1 MFLFPAIRLMN
12 RLGFAAKFS
21 LVSFLFVVPLLVTN
35 GYLVRASLE
44 QIRQTETE
52 QLGLHALQGML
63 QGVAATR
70 ELADLLQLNAQLA
83 QGGARERLDQRLH
96 QQYQQI
102 EELIEA
108 LAAASTDP
116 QVQQEFAEAKEL
128 LTSLLQRTQSEDMLQ
143 ARSAAADELL
153 VQLQLL
159 MRQQASVSGLSQD
172 ALVQVRSLVE
182 LVTSNTQVIGGQLAR
197 ARTAASLALARGFID
212 SSASARLDDLLLSL
226 EKLEAEYPVQLDA
239 SSLPTELNTDAETSL
254 ATLTTAR
261 EWLEDEVIMA
271 DSLSA
276 DWWQAFEQVGQWLV
290 QTESFEQKV
299 VDSLKDILD
308 VRLQND
314 RRNMLSLIGVL
325 AAVFALIAY
334 LYSGFYVAVRNS
346 INHLRRIMADVAD
359 GNMLAEA
366 RVDSRDELG
375 ELAGG
380 LNDTISQVRQLLRQ
394 VADAV
399 EEVGQQSAVV
409 ERIATDSNDVVSR
422 QLQQLELMVTAMNQM
437 TATAGEVAGG
447 ASLAVQAA
455 EAVDRQTQQ
464 GQQLVQDQA
473 AGINRLAGDIERSV
487 QAVDSLARDSD
498 EISRVLDVIAAIAA
512 QTNLL
517 ALNAAIEAARAG
529 EAGRGF
535 AVVAD
540 EVRGL
545 AQRTREATEEIEQM
559 IERLQAGVG
568 EAVAAMQGSHAGTAA
583 TVQQSVEVEAGL
595 STILE
600 AAGQIV
606 GQSQSIAAA
615 VEEQTRVAHEVDRN
629 VMAIR
634 DDGEQASQGA
644 GEAASASQQMAAL
657 AARLNTLLTAF
668 RI

>member
-1 MFLFPAIRLMN
+1 MN

-44 QIRQTETE
+44 QIRQTQTE
-52 QLGLHALQGML
+52 QEGLRSLRGML
-63 QGVAATR
+63 QGIAAAR

-83 QGGARERLDQRLH
+83 QGGVRERLDQQLEQQH
-96 QQYQQI
+96 QQVQGFLQ
-102 EELIEA
+102 A
-108 LAAASTDP
+108 LEPVVAGVDAR
-116 QVQQEFAEAKEL
+116 QEYADAMDL
-128 LTSLLQRTQSEDMLQ
+128 LSGLLQRTRSDDMLQ

-153 VQLQLL
+153 TQLQLL
-159 MRQQASVSGLSQD
+159 MRQQASASGLSQD

-182 LVTSNTQVIGGQLAR
+182 LVTSATQTVAGQLAR
-197 ARTAASLALARGFID
+197 ARTTASLALARGFID

-226 EKLEAEYPVQLDA
+226 EKLEAEYRVQLGS
-239 SSLPTELNTDAETSL
+239 SSLPPALQSAGEASL
-254 ATLTTAR
+254 DTVATVR
-261 EWLEDEVIMA
+261 DWLEDEVVMA
-271 DSLSA
+271 DSLAA
-276 DWWQAFEQVGQWLV
+276 DWWQAFAQASLWLEP
-290 QTESFEQKV
+290 TERLELGV
-299 VDSLKDILD
+299 VDSLEETLA
-308 VRLQND
+308 VRLQDD
-314 RRNMLSLIGVL
+314 RRNMLILIGVL
-325 AAVFALIAY
+325 AAVFVLIAY
-334 LYSGFYVAVRNS
+334 LYGGFYVAVRSS
-346 INHLRRIMADVAD
+346 INNLRQVMADVAG
-359 GNMLAEA
+359 GNMLTEA
-366 RVDSRDELG
+366 PVDSRDELG

-380 LNDTISQVRQLLRQ
+380 LNDTIGQVRQLLRQ

-399 EEVGQQSAVV
+399 DEVSQQSAAV
-409 ERIATDSNDVVSR
+409 EHIATGSHAVVSR

-437 TATAGEVAGG
+437 TATAAEVAGG
-447 ASLAVQAA
+447 AGLAVEAA

-464 GQQLVQDQA
+464 GQQLVQAQA
-473 AGINRLAGDIERSV
+473 AGINGLASDIERSV
-487 QAVDSLARDSD
+487 QAVDSLVRDSD
-498 EISRVLDVIAAIAA
+498 EISRVLDVIAGIAG

-568 EAVAAMQGSHAGTAA
+568 EAVTAMQGSHAGTAA
-583 TVQQSVEVEAGL
+583 TVQQSAEVEAGL
-595 STILE
+595 STILA

-615 VEEQTRVAHEVDRN
+615 VEEQTRVAHEIDRN

-644 GEAASASQQMAAL
+644 GEAARASQQMAAL
-657 AARLNTLLTAF
+657 AARLNSLLTAF

>member
-1 MFLFPAIRLMN
+1 MN

-44 QIRQTETE
+44 QVRQTQAE
-52 QLGLHALQGML
+52 QDGLRSLQSML
-63 QGVAATR
+63 QGVALTR
-70 ELADLLQLNAQLA
+70 DLADLLQLNAQLA
-83 QGGARERLDQRLH
+83 EGGARERLDQRLE
-96 QQYQQI
+96 QQYRHVQDFL
-102 EELIEA
+102 ET
-108 LAAASTDP
+108 LAPVAMEPA
-116 QVQQEFAEAKEL
+116 VQQEFSSAREL
-128 LTSLLQRTQSEDMLQ
+128 LAGLLRRARSDDMLQ

-153 VQLQLL
+153 TQLQLL
-159 MRQQASVSGLSQD
+159 MRQQSSASGLSQD
-172 ALVQVRSLVE
+172 ARVQVRSLVE
-182 LVTSNTQVIGGQLAR
+182 LVTSGTQTVSGQLAR

-226 EKLEAEYPVQLDA
+226 EKLEAEYEVQLGA
-239 SSLPTELNTDAETSL
+239 SSLPAALQADAQASL
-254 ATLTTAR
+254 ATVAIAR
-261 EWLEDEVIMA
+261 DWLEDEVIMA

-276 DWWQAFEQVGQWLV
+276 DWWQTFEQASQWQVATGHL
-290 QTESFEQKV
+290 EQKV
-299 VDSLKDILD
+299 VGSLKGILD
-308 VRLQND
+308 ARLQEN
-314 RRNMLSLIGVL
+314 RRNMLSLTGVL
-325 AAVFALIAY
+325 AVVFALIAY
-334 LYSGFYVAVRNS
+334 LYSGFYVSVRNS
-346 INHLRRIMADVAD
+346 INHLRRVMADVAD
-359 GNMLAEA
+359 GNMLVEA
-366 RVDSRDELG
+366 HVHSRDELG
-375 ELAGG
+375 ELGELAVG
-380 LNDTISQVRQLLRQ
+380 LNDTIEQIRQLLRQ
-394 VADAV
+394 AADAV

-409 ERIATDSNDVVSR
+409 ERIATDSHGVVSR

-455 EAVDRQTQQ
+455 KAVDQQTQQ
-464 GQQLVQDQA
+464 GQQLVQTQA
-473 AGINRLAGDIERSV
+473 AGINGLAADIERSV

-498 EISRVLDVIAAIAA
+498 EISRVLDVIAAIAG

-559 IERLQAGVG
+559 IERLQAGVS

-583 TVQQSVEVEAGL
+583 TVRQSGEVEAGL

-606 GQSQSIAAA
+606 EQSQSIAAA
-615 VEEQTRVAHEVDRN
+615 VEEQTHVAHEVDRN

-644 GEAASASQQMAAL
+644 GEAARASQQMAEL

>member
-1 MFLFPAIRLMN
+1 MN

-44 QIRQTETE
+44 QVRQTQAE
-52 QLGLHALQGML
+52 QDGLRSLQSML
-63 QGVAATR
+63 QGVALTR
-70 ELADLLQLNAQLA
+70 DLADLLQLNAQLA
-83 QGGARERLDQRLH
+83 EGGARERLDQRLE
-96 QQYQQI
+96 QQYRHVQDFL
-102 EELIEA
+102 ET
-108 LAAASTDP
+108 LAPVAMEPAA
-116 QVQQEFAEAKEL
+116 QQEFASAREL
-128 LTSLLQRTQSEDMLQ
+128 LAGLLRRARSDDMLQ

-153 VQLQLL
+153 TQLQLL
-159 MRQQASVSGLSQD
+159 MRQQSSASGLSQD
-172 ALVQVRSLVE
+172 ARVQVRSLVE
-182 LVTSNTQVIGGQLAR
+182 LVTSGTQTVSGQLAR

-226 EKLEAEYPVQLDA
+226 EKLEAEYEVQLGA
-239 SSLPTELNTDAETSL
+239 SSLPAALQADAQASL
-254 ATLTTAR
+254 ATVAIAR
-261 EWLEDEVIMA
+261 DWLEDEVIMA

-276 DWWQAFEQVGQWLV
+276 DWWQTFEQASQWLV
-290 QTESFEQKV
+290 ATGHLEQKV
-299 VDSLKDILD
+299 VGSLKGILD
-308 VRLQND
+308 ARLQEN
-314 RRNMLSLIGVL
+314 RRNMLSLTGVL
-325 AAVFALIAY
+325 AVVFALIAY
-334 LYSGFYVAVRNS
+334 LYSGFYVSVRNS
-346 INHLRRIMADVAD
+346 INHLRRVMADVAD
-359 GNMLAEA
+359 GNMLVEA
-366 RVDSRDELG
+366 HVHSRDELG
-375 ELAGG
+375 ELAVG
-380 LNDTISQVRQLLRQ
+380 LNDTIEQIRQLLRQ

-409 ERIATDSNDVVSR
+409 ERIATDSHGVVSR

-455 EAVDRQTQQ
+455 KAVDQQTQQ
-464 GQQLVQDQA
+464 GQQLVQTQA
-473 AGINRLAGDIERSV
+473 AGINGLAADIERSV

-498 EISRVLDVIAAIAA
+498 EISRVLDVIAAIAG

-559 IERLQAGVG
+559 IERLQAGVS

-583 TVQQSVEVEAGL
+583 TVRQSGEVEAGL

-606 GQSQSIAAA
+606 EQSQSIAAA
-615 VEEQTRVAHEVDRN
+615 VEEQTHVAHEVDRN

-644 GEAASASQQMAAL
+644 GEAARASQQMAEL

>member
-1 MFLFPAIRLMN
+1 MN

-21 LVSFLFVVPLLVTN
+21 LVSFLFVVPLLITN

-44 QIRQTETE
+44 QVRQTQAE
-52 QLGLHALQGML
+52 QDGLRSLQSML
-63 QGVAATR
+63 QGVALTR
-70 ELADLLQLNAQLA
+70 DLADLLQLNAQLA
-83 QGGARERLDQRLH
+83 EGGARERLDQRLE
-96 QQYQQI
+96 QQYRHVQDFL
-102 EELIEA
+102 ET
-108 LAAASTDP
+108 LAPVAMEPA
-116 QVQQEFAEAKEL
+116 VQQEFSSAREL
-128 LTSLLQRTQSEDMLQ
+128 LAGLLRRARSDDMLQ

-153 VQLQLL
+153 TQLQLL
-159 MRQQASVSGLSQD
+159 MRQQSSASGLSQD
-172 ALVQVRSLVE
+172 ARVQVRSLVE
-182 LVTSNTQVIGGQLAR
+182 LVTSGTQTVSGQLA
-197 ARTAASLALARGFID
+197 
-212 SSASARLDDLLLSL
+212 
-226 EKLEAEYPVQLDA
+226 A
-239 SSLPTELNTDAETSL
+239 SSLPAALQADAQASL
-254 ATLTTAR
+254 ATVALAR
-261 EWLEDEVIMA
+261 EWLEDEVVMA

-276 DWWQAFEQVGQWLV
+276 DWWQTFEQASQWQVATGHL
-290 QTESFEQKV
+290 EQKV
-299 VDSLKDILD
+299 VGSLKGILD
-308 VRLQND
+308 ARLQEN
-314 RRNMLSLIGVL
+314 RRNMLSLTGIL

-334 LYSGFYVAVRNS
+334 LYSGFYVSVRNS
-346 INHLRRIMADVAD
+346 INHLRRVMADVAD
-359 GNMLAEA
+359 GNMLVEA
-366 RVDSRDELG
+366 HVHSRDELG
-375 ELAGG
+375 ELAVG
-380 LNDTISQVRQLLRQ
+380 LNDTIEQIRQLLRQ

-409 ERIATDSNDVVSR
+409 ERIATDSHGVVSR

-455 EAVDRQTQQ
+455 KAVDQQTQQ
-464 GQQLVQDQA
+464 GQQLVQTQA
-473 AGINRLAGDIERSV
+473 AGINGLAADIERSV

-498 EISRVLDVIAAIAA
+498 EISRVLDVIAAIAG

-559 IERLQAGVG
+559 IERLQAGVS

-583 TVQQSVEVEAGL
+583 TVRQSGEVEAGL

-606 GQSQSIAAA
+606 EQSQSIAAA
-615 VEEQTRVAHEVDRN
+615 VEEQTHVAHEVDRN

-644 GEAASASQQMAAL
+644 GEAARASQQMAEL